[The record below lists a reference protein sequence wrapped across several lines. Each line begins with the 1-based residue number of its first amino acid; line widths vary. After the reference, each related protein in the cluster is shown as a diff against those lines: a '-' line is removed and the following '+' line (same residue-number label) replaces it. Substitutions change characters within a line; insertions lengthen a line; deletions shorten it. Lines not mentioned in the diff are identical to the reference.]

1 MAEDIL
7 HEELGE
13 GDKVI
18 ITHEGDEE
26 ELSFE
31 VHKGEAEI
39 ADPDEDEFSDT
50 DGQANGSTETAA
62 DGGVAEPGASG
73 GTAAA
78 TDSDE

>member
-13 GDKVI
+13 GDKVL

-39 ADPDEDEFSDT
+39 ADPDEGEFSDT

-62 DGGVAEPGASG
+62 DGGVAEPGTSG